1 MACDATG
8 LRLKSVF
15 ALVNG
20 RGCVA
25 PTALREIRA
34 TYHIPIVLIM
44 QRKGHQIKLISPIQK
59 KSDIANANRGP
70 AHFSSLI
77 FRYVKSGR
85 GDSYTDCDCLGYEW
99 ELIDPARR
107 TVCIGI
113 VRSITCYQF
122 IGGPVVDCE
131 SL

>member
-1 MACDATG
+1 MMRAVSQKLIISAACLLIVIAAG
-8 LRLKSVF
+8 FL
-15 ALVNG
+15 LVNECAYG
-20 RGCVA
+20 G
-25 PTALREIRA
+25 
-34 TYHIPIVLIM
+34 
-44 QRKGHQIKLISPIQK
+44 
-59 KSDIANANRGP
+59 
-70 AHFSSLI
+70 
-77 FRYVKSGR
+77 GR